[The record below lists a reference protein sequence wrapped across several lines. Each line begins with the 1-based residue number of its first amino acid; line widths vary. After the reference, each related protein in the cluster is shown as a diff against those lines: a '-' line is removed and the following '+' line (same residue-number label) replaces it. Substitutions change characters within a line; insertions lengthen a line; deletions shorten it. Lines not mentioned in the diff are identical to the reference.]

1 MPDSADAVK
10 VAITENVTNVAISNT
25 SGVNVTIEDSTTT
38 VKVNNFAVPAN
49 YQASE
54 QTVFTPYG
62 SITATNVSDAI
73 KQLADQNFRGASAPT
88 GSTVAGTSTLGEGDT
103 WYDTD
108 DEQFKVYRETS
119 SGTFQ
124 WVPIMVGAA
133 TGDSDTIDAGSY

>member
-1 MPDSADAVK
+1 MPDSDGVK
-10 VAITENVTNVAISNT
+10 VAITENVTTVAVSNT
-25 SGVNVTIEDSTTT
+25 SGVAVTIADATTL
-38 VKVNNFAVPAN
+38 VKVNNYAVPAN

-62 SITATNVSDAI
+62 SITASNVSDAI
-73 KQLADQNFRGASAPT
+73 KQLADQNFRGDSAPS

-119 SGTFQ
+119 TGVFQ

-133 TGDSDTIDAGSY
+133 AGDSDTIDAGSY